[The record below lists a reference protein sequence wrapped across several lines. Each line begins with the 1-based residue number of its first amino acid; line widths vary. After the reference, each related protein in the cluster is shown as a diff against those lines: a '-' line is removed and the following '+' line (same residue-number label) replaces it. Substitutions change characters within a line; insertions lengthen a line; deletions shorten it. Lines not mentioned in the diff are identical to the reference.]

1 MAPSIHEPA
10 GQRGRQRS
18 EGERQDTRFERSPWA
33 RVTFGER
40 KNARVTIW
48 DGFKAIVIALS
59 FPDGM
64 LEDIQVSVLETTLT
78 IRGSARNL
86 IVSEH
91 IDLPCVVE
99 THLIRVDDARGTMYL
114 LLRKK

>member
-1 MAPSIHEPA
+1 MEPSIHEPA
-10 GQRGRQRS
+10 GQRGRQAR
-18 EGERQDTRFERSPWA
+18 ERERQDTRFERSPWA
-33 RVTFGER
+33 HVTYGER
-40 KNARVTIW
+40 KNPQVTIW

-64 LEDIQVSVLETTLT
+64 PEHIQVSVAGTRLT

-86 IVSEH
+86 VVSDH
-91 IDLPCVVE
+91 VDLPCAVE
-99 THLIRVDDARGTMYL
+99 THPIRVDDDKGTMYL

>member
-10 GQRGRQRS
+10 GQRGRQAR
-18 EGERQDTRFERSPWA
+18 ERERQDTRFERSPWA
-33 RVTFGER
+33 HVTCGER
-40 KNARVTIW
+40 KNPQVTIW
-48 DGFKAIVIALS
+48 EGFKAIVIALS

-64 LEDIQVSVLETTLT
+64 PEDVQVSVMETNLT

-91 IDLPCVVE
+91 IDLPCAVE
-99 THLIRVDDARGTMYL
+99 TRPIRVDGDKGTMYL

>member
-1 MAPSIHEPA
+1 MAPSINESA
-10 GQRGRQRS
+10 GQRGRQATKR
-18 EGERQDTRFERSPWA
+18 ERQEPRFERSPWA
-33 RVTFGER
+33 HVTYGEK
-40 KNARVTIW
+40 KNPRVTIW

-64 LEDIQVSVLETTLT
+64 PEDIQVSLVESSLA

-91 IDLPCVVE
+91 IDLPCAVE
-99 THLIRVDDARGTMYL
+99 TRPIRVDDDRRTMYL

>member
-10 GQRGRQRS
+10 RRGRQAS
-18 EGERQDTRFERSPWA
+18 EGERQEPRFERSPWA
-33 RVTFGER
+33 HVTCGET
-40 KNARVTIW
+40 KNPRVTIW

-59 FPDGM
+59 FPDGIP
-64 LEDIQVSVLETTLT
+64 EDVQVSVVETGLT

-86 IVSEH
+86 IVIEH
-91 IDLPCVVE
+91 IDLPCAVE
-99 THLIRVDDARGTMYL
+99 IRPIRVDDDRGTMYL

>member
-10 GQRGRQRS
+10 GQRGRQAR
-18 EGERQDTRFERSPWA
+18 ERERQDTRFERSPWA
-33 RVTFGER
+33 HVTCGER
-40 KNARVTIW
+40 KNPRVTIW

-64 LEDIQVSVLETTLT
+64 PEDIQVSVVETSLT

-91 IDLPCVVE
+91 IDLPCAVE
-99 THLIRVDDARGTMYL
+99 TRPIRVDDDRRTMYL